1 MKFPFTEKNQ
11 NQADWT
17 KEEADKEMKHAQE
30 EFDDTVGTCVV
41 FLNQNGMNIDVIR
54 QILHHSVDG
63 IINDYMEKREKIKF
77 D

>member
-1 MKFPFTEKNQ
+1 MTEKNQ
-11 NQADWT
+11 NQVDWT
-17 KEEADKEMKHAQE
+17 KEDADKEMKLAQE

-54 QILHHSVDG
+54 KILHRSLDS
-63 IINDYMEKREKIKF
+63 IINDYMEKREKIN